1 VISHAR
7 PAERRHFVHQ
17 GSVPR
22 CPHRPPCAGCPRF
35 GERGIAAAA
44 RSALDELTRAHGLPE
59 IAVISGETT
68 GFRHRA
74 RLAIRGRV
82 GSPKVGLFEFDS
94 HRVVHIPNCSVHH
107 PLINHVAAVVRR
119 ALVDARVSSY
129 SDKAHLGVAR
139 YLQVV
144 VERSSQ
150 TAQVVI
156 VANSAT
162 PEPMAACLELIR
174 ERLGSDLN
182 SLWFNPNL
190 ERSNTILGPDFKNW
204 CGRQSVVERFAGAA
218 VHYPPGAFGQS
229 NPDVAQRMVEHVR
242 GQIPAG
248 ASVAEFY
255 AGVGAIGL
263 SILDSVREIRMN
275 EVNPHALH
283 GLDLGLA
290 DLDIQ
295 DRAKVT
301 VIPGTAGAAYAAASG
316 AQVVIA
322 DPPRRG
328 LDPTLTEYLSAH
340 PPERFLYISC
350 GLDSFLVDAVRL
362 ISRGM
367 LRLAALSAF
376 NLLPF
381 TEHVETVA
389 RFERS

>member
-1 VISHAR
+1 M
-7 PAERRHFVHQ
+7 
-17 GSVPR
+17 
-22 CPHRPPCAGCPRF
+22 
-35 GERGIAAAA
+35 
-44 RSALDELTRAHGLPE
+44 
-59 IAVISGETT
+59 ISGETS

-74 RLAIRGRV
+74 RLAIRGRL
-82 GSPKVGLFEFDS
+82 GSPKLGLFEFDS
-94 HRVVHIPNCSVHH
+94 HRVVHIPSCSVQH

-119 ALVDARVSSY
+119 ALVEARVSSY
-129 SDKAHLGVAR
+129 SDKAHLGIAR

-162 PEPMAACLELIR
+162 PEPLAACLSLIR

-182 SLWFNPNL
+182 SLWFNANL
-190 ERSNTILGPDFKNW
+190 DRSNTILGPDFQNW
-204 CGRQSVVERFAGAA
+204 CGRNSVVERFGGAA
-218 VHYPPGAFGQS
+218 VHYPPGAFGQ
-229 NPDVAQRMVEHVR
+229 NNLDIAQRLVEHVR
-242 GQIPAG
+242 DQIPKG

-275 EVNPHALH
+275 EVNRHALH

-290 DLDIQ
+290 DLKIQ
-295 DRAKVT
+295 DRAKIT
-301 VIPGTAGAAYAAASG
+301 VIPGAAGAAYTAASG

-322 DPPRRG
+322 DPPRKG
-328 LDPTLTEYLSAH
+328 LDPELTDYLSAH

-350 GLDSFLVDAVRL
+350 GLDSFLADAVRL
-362 ISRGM
+362 ISRGT

-389 RFERS
+389 RFERP